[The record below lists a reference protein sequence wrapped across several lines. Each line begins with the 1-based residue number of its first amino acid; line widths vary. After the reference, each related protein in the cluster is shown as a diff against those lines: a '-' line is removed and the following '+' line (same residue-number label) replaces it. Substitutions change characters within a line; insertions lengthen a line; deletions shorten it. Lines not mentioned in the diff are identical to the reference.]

1 MTTLA
6 MQTLMPASDT
16 ATGER
21 FCPLLAIRSLRPP
34 SGKPHLVGSRGL
46 SASALCSSCRH
57 EGRALANLADM
68 IREART
74 NKGLS
79 QYALADQIGV
89 RNTAVSVW
97 ETGKV
102 NPSPENMVAL
112 IDVLGLDPDEAAA
125 AYLDAWR
132 R

>member
-1 MTTLA
+1 M
-6 MQTLMPASDT
+6 
-16 ATGER
+16 
-21 FCPLLAIRSLRPP
+21 
-34 SGKPHLVGSRGL
+34 
-46 SASALCSSCRH
+46 
-57 EGRALANLADM
+57 ANLADM